1 MRAIVYRAQKA
12 NAKEHKIIFQ
22 YDLTNFMIYDII
34 IVVGCLNLSDD
45 RLFRKDGLIL
55 NEQSIEMRF
64 GETQSG
70 IN

>member
-1 MRAIVYRAQKA
+1 
-12 NAKEHKIIFQ
+12 
-22 YDLTNFMIYDII
+22 MIHDII
-34 IVVGCLNLSDD
+34 TIGMCLNLSDNQ
-45 RLFRKDGLIL
+45 LFRKGCLIL

>member
-1 MRAIVYRAQKA
+1 
-12 NAKEHKIIFQ
+12 
-22 YDLTNFMIYDII
+22 MIHDII
-34 IVVGCLNLSDD
+34 TIGMCLNLSDNQ
-45 RLFRKDGLIL
+45 LLRKDDLIL

>member
-1 MRAIVYRAQKA
+1 
-12 NAKEHKIIFQ
+12 
-22 YDLTNFMIYDII
+22 MIYDTI
-34 IVVGCLNLSDD
+34 IVGRCLNLPDD

>member
-1 MRAIVYRAQKA
+1 
-12 NAKEHKIIFQ
+12 
-22 YDLTNFMIYDII
+22 MIHDII
-34 IVVGCLNLSDD
+34 TVGMCLNLSDD

>member
-1 MRAIVYRAQKA
+1 
-12 NAKEHKIIFQ
+12 
-22 YDLTNFMIYDII
+22 MIYDTI
-34 IVVGCLNLSDD
+34 IVGKCLNLSDN